1 MITLQVSRGD
11 VNADKRAKK
20 ELKTL
25 PVLQSLSSINLQRP
39 GDRMGGWF
47 MSPKAAD
54 SANGSCPKEE
64 EDCPDNDDTLFKTP
78 LLRYCRAGI

>member
-1 MITLQVSRGD
+1 
-11 VNADKRAKK
+11 
-20 ELKTL
+20 
-25 PVLQSLSSINLQRP
+25 
-39 GDRMGGWF
+39 MGGWF

-78 LLRYCRAGI
+78 LLRYCRGGRQNLA